1 MTDPVYSLQD
11 RVAIVTGGGRGIGQA
26 ICQRFARAGATV
38 IVSDRDA
45 SGAHGTAAAIAA
57 DDGRAT
63 VSLADVTNP
72 DDVQRLIASTLEIHG
87 RVDILVN
94 NAGITRDGLIM
105 RMSETDWDTV
115 LDTNLKGAFN
125 CIKAVIRTMMKQRY
139 GRIVNISSIAGLTG
153 NPGQA
158 NYSASKAGLIG
169 LTKAVAKEVGSR
181 NITCNAV
188 APGFIETDLTMVLPE
203 ELRQQFT
210 NMTPLG
216 RPGRT
221 EDIAHAVAFLASD
234 QASFITGHVLSVDGG
249 LVMH

>member
-45 SGAHGTAAAIAA
+45 SGAQGTAAAIAA

-63 VSLADVTNP
+63 VSLADVTSP

>member
-1 MTDPVYSLQD
+1 MTDPIYSLED

-26 ICQRFARAGATV
+26 ICQRLASAGAII
-38 IVSDRDA
+38 IVSDIDA
-45 SGAHGTAAAIAA
+45 SGAQATAAAIVA

-63 VSLADVTNP
+63 FTPADVTKP
-72 DDVQRLIASTLEIHG
+72 DDVQCLINSTLEAHERI
-87 RVDILVN
+87 DILVN
-94 NAGITRDGLIM
+94 NAGVTRDGLIM

-115 LDTNLKGAFN
+115 LDINLKGAFN
-125 CIKAVIRTMMKQRY
+125 CIKAVIRPMMRQRY
-139 GRIVNISSIAGLTG
+139 GRIVNISSVSGLSG

-169 LTKAVAKEVGSR
+169 LTKSVAKEAGSR

-188 APGFIETDLTMVLPE
+188 APGFVETDMTTVLPE

-210 NMTPLG
+210 DMTPLG

-221 EDIAHAVAFLASD
+221 EDIAHAVAFLTSD